1 ATVLVAD
8 PEEDLAIV
16 RLEPAKGEPAVFE
29 AAAIGRSSEL
39 VVGQDVFAI
48 GNPLGLR
55 NTVSRGIVSA
65 VDRTGILADPQ
76 RAVLQLDASINVGN
90 SGGPLFNLDG
100 ELVGIV
106 VARPEQAQG
115 IAFALPMD
123 HVRGFLEALTAP
135 EGARSGVIGIT
146 LGSTDA
152 KPALGQAQ
160 GYGAGLVVGQVE
172 PDGPADAAGLRAGDV
187 IVALRGKRL
196 DGLEDTSIASLGAHL
211 QKTVRGMFEGELLA
225 VMVVRESGTQNLQV
239 EIAAASAR
247 DQVGIDAEEQLGLRL
262 ESEAEQPTVAA
273 VLPGTRLWGDP
284 EALEGSRIRS
294 VMGTDIESY
303 EDLAGR
309 LSEVRGLRQ
318 HRSAAPRVLLGVELA
333 DGTLSAALLQLP

>member
-1 ATVLVAD
+1 M
-8 PEEDLAIV
+8 
-16 RLEPAKGEPAVFE
+16 
-29 AAAIGRSSEL
+29 
-39 VVGQDVFAI
+39 
-48 GNPLGLR
+48 GLR

-65 VDRTGILADPQ
+65 VDRTGILSDSQ

-135 EGARSGVIGIT
+135 EGARSGVIGIA
-146 LGSTDA
+146 LGSRDT
-152 KPALGQAQ
+152 KPASAQAQ
-160 GYGAGLVVGQVE
+160 GYGAGLVVGNVE
-172 PDGPADAAGLRAGDV
+172 ADGPADKAGLQRDDV

-196 DGLEDTSIASLGAHL
+196 DGLEDTSIAPLAAHL
-211 QKTVRGMFEGELLA
+211 QKTVRGMFEGEVLA
-225 VMVVRESGTQNLQV
+225 VTVVRASETVDLQV

-247 DQVGIDAEEQLGLRL
+247 DQIGIDAEEQLGLRL
-262 ESEAEQPTVAA
+262 DGDADHPTVAL
-273 VLPGTRLWGDP
+273 VLRDTRLWGDP
-284 EALEGSRIRS
+284 EALVGSKIRS
-294 VMGTDIESY
+294 VMGADIKSY

-309 LSEVRGLRQ
+309 LSEVRRLRQ
-318 HRSAAPRVLLGVELA
+318 NRGAAPRVLLGVELA
-333 DGTLSAALLQLP
+333 DGTPSAALLQLP